1 MLSKDDANKIK
12 ILEILKNS
20 FDKSEIG
27 NALDKK
33 LVEMLEEI
41 DEKNIP
47 SEYLE
52 FYNYHLAEKKNQNKK
67 IKINNKIIHQSKLV
81 RYFENNMEVEKAE
94 KELNKMLKKIK
105 KNQKYYFSTKD
116 LIVIEALISD
126 GVQISEKNKEYFELD
141 SANIPTDI
149 QVMINDGEI
158 AMILLR
164 LVEIIGEDNLKDL
177 GTESLYFIIS
187 TLNKLGID
195 KIRNDMILKTI
206 PLKA

>member
-1 MLSKDDANKIK
+1 M
-12 ILEILKNS
+12 
-20 FDKSEIG
+20 
-27 NALDKK
+27 
-33 LVEMLEEI
+33 
-41 DEKNIP
+41 
-47 SEYLE
+47 E
-52 FYNYHLAEKKNQNKK
+52 FYNYHLAEKRNQNKK

>member
-1 MLSKDDANKIK
+1 MD
-12 ILEILKNS
+12 IL
-20 FDKSEIG
+20 
-27 NALDKK
+27 
-33 LVEMLEEI
+33 
-41 DEKNIP
+41 
-47 SEYLE
+47 
-52 FYNYHLAEKKNQNKK
+52 
-67 IKINNKIIHQSKLV
+67 
-81 RYFENNMEVEKAE
+81 KAE
-94 KELNKMLKKIK
+94 KELNKMLKTVK
-105 KNQKYYFSTKD
+105 KNKKYYFSTKD
-116 LIVIEALISD
+116 LIIIESLISD
-126 GVQISEKNKEYFELD
+126 GVKISEKNKQFLELD

-195 KIRNDMILKTI
+195 KIRDEIIIKTI